1 VRSSSEV
8 FGVVDKLL
16 CECGCKVAGIAGDQQ
31 AALFGQSCVEAG
43 AAKNTYGTGCFL
55 LMNTGDQPVASAN
68 QLLTTV
74 AWKRNDLVHY
84 ALEGSVFIG
93 GAVVQWLRDELG
105 IIKSSSDI
113 QKLASQVPDTGGVC
127 FVPAFAGLGAPHWDP
142 QARGMLIGLTRGSGK
157 AHIARAA
164 QEAICFQSLEL
175 LKAMEK
181 DAGAPMDALRV
192 DGGAC
197 ADDLLMQIQADL
209 LQVPVERPKL
219 IETTAF
225 GAAALAGLAVG
236 FWESQDEISGI
247 RKVDRIFEPQISA
260 DEAENRYA
268 KWQRAVERCKDWEA

>member
-1 VRSSSEV
+1 VEQ
-8 FGVVDKLL
+8 FL

-31 AALFGQSCVEAG
+31 AALFGQACFDAG
-43 AAKNTYGTGCFL
+43 EAKNTYGTGCFL
-55 LMNTGDQPVASAN
+55 LMNTGTKPVTSEN
-68 QLLTTV
+68 RLLTTV
-74 AWKRNDLVHY
+74 AWKCDGQVDY

-105 IIKSSSDI
+105 IIESSSDI
-113 QKLASQVPDTGGVC
+113 QKLAAQVPDTGGVY
-127 FVPAFAGLGAPHWDP
+127 FVPAFVGLGAPHWDP
-142 QARGMLIGLTRGSGK
+142 HARGMIIGLTRGSGK

-164 QEAICFQSLEL
+164 QEAMCFQSLEL

-197 ADDLLMQIQADL
+197 ADNLLLQIQADL

-236 FWESQDEISGI
+236 FWKSRDEIAGI
-247 RKVDRIFEPQISA
+247 RQVDRIFEPQISA

-268 KWQRAVERCKDWEA
+268 KWQQAVERCKGWEA